1 MRGTQMSDGRATVQ
15 ETVCQLENIL
25 VKQVAP
31 LSEVQKTEAQNVTV
45 NHKGGK
51 AEDFMNLLQK
61 LGLQGSY
68 PKRMTKSN
76 VLVLDGLSL
85 SVQEPKME
93 NDLSSLYL
101 YKLMTLDYRARY
113 LFVKPE
119 AISMDLEEE
128 GPNAQDDDDLF
139 DFDDRADMVPS
150 SKQTQIHPMD
160 VHMAIFHCSG
170 STPDS
175 LLMKGV
181 VEIAWYCP
189 GGKDDD
195 IFDDCVAFLNLHGV
209 TMLLSGYPLELMD
222 GDAAHV
228 PLTWIKAV
236 LDELTKTIGDRKVF
250 VLSILGLQSSG
261 KSTLLNTMF
270 GLQFAVSAG
279 RCTRGAFMQLVEV
292 DSSIRNQLGYDFVLI
307 IDTEGLRSP
316 ELSTKIS
323 LTHDNELA
331 TFIIGIGDM
340 TVINIMGENPSEMHD
355 ILQICVQAFMRMKQV
370 KITPSCIFV
379 HQNVAEA
386 AAGDKNIEGRRRL
399 LEKLDEMAQMAA
411 EEEHVDGISCFS
423 DVIQFDIETQV
434 FYFKGLLEGDP
445 PMAPPNPS
453 YSQNVQQLKTK
464 LLTVASWQEKCK
476 FSSLSE
482 FKCRVSDLWTALL
495 QENFVFSFR
504 NTVELMVYNSLE
516 QKYGDWSWKL
526 RKHFLNLQ
534 TKLQNQIGSGLM
546 LDVSLVDLTAEFDKV
561 YNPLKKE
568 IEKYFTEDK
577 NKETLIKWKANI
589 ETRFKSLRHELIDRT
604 VKQCKDLLNS
614 KKSRSELD
622 QRKAKY
628 TDELTEQSKRLA
640 SELKSLHLKDEQI
653 IEEFDNLWVNWT
665 TEVLKSQ
672 PREEPVNVKAVVEG
686 QLQGCWAQCPF
697 CKAICTNTIPNHDGD
712 HSVKFHRC
720 EALAGWHYH
729 NTDNFSVDFCTT
741 KGEWFPY
748 KTYKDAGDPYDK
760 WSITPDGSVQRYWK
774 WFIWHPS
781 GHAVSLS
788 FKAEIQHLLTQQRLD
803 TLTKTDCP
811 KKRPKWMSAPTSLN
825 VWKTKTSDIL
835 GSRLS
840 PLHKH
845 LLNAK
850 VGQTLVPFAH
860 GLWILWGQKL
870 EQEHREKLA
879 ALAEFNKGMDHI
891 WKQANQ
897 QHKELESEIERMKKD
912 KTLLRDFLSHIVK
925 DLWAQMEHKV
935 QEYHHKLEGQ
945 GAAPGDQQRELL
957 LLYQREVQVLQKE
970 VSGAENQVQ
979 ELQKQLEQ

>member
-61 LGLQGSY
+61 LGLLDSY
-68 PKRMTKSN
+68 PKMMTKSN

-85 SVQEPKME
+85 NVKEPKME
-93 NDLSSLYL
+93 KDLSSLYL

-128 GPNAQDDDDLF
+128 GPNAQDEDDLF

-150 SKQTQIHPMD
+150 SQQIQIHPMD
-160 VHMAIFHCSG
+160 VHMAIFHCSGDNLRQLGVSDSNSKSQILNGVISKQKHSVFFHRHCKG

-195 IFDDCVAFLNLHGV
+195 IFDDCVAFLNLHGKDNIQKSKNSAKHIMREISQLYETIQMSTQAKKSTEQYATLPKIGV

-261 KSTLLNTMF
+261 KSTLLNTML

-307 IDTEGLRSP
+307 VDTEGLRSP

-323 LTHDNELA
+323 LNHDNELA

-355 ILQICVQAFMRMKQV
+355 ILQICVQAFLRMKKV

-379 HQNVAEA
+379 HQNVAESS
-386 AAGDKNIEGRRRL
+386 AGDKNIEGRRRL

-411 EEEHVDGISCFS
+411 EEENVDGISCFS

-464 LLTVASWQEKCK
+464 LLTVASWKEKCT

-495 QENFVFSFR
+495 QENFVFSFK
-504 NTVELMVYNSLE
+504 NTVELLVYSSLE

-526 RKHFLNLQ
+526 RNHSLSLQ
-534 TKLQNQIGSGLM
+534 TKLEKKIGSDLIQ
-546 LDVSLVDLTAEFDKV
+546 DVTTADLTEEVYKV
-561 YNPLKKE
+561 YSPLKTE
-568 IEKYFTEDK
+568 IEKYFSEDK

-589 ETRFKSLRHELIDRT
+589 ETRFNSLKDELINGT
-604 VKQCKDLLNS
+604 MKKCKELLTS
-614 KKSRSELD
+614 KKNRSELD

-628 TDELTEQSKRLA
+628 TDELTKQSKRLA

-653 IEEFDNLWVNWT
+653 IEEFDKLWVNWT
-665 TEVLKSQ
+665 TEVMKSQ
-672 PREEPVNVKAVVEG
+672 PNEEPAEAAQIGVNRALPLQDKAVDC
-686 QLQGCWAQCPF
+686 L
-697 CKAICTNTIPNHDGD
+697 ID
-712 HSVKFHRC
+712 
-720 EALAGWHYH
+720 
-729 NTDNFSVDFCTT
+729 DN
-741 KGEWFPY
+741 
-748 KTYKDAGDPYDK
+748 
-760 WSITPDGSVQRYWK
+760 
-774 WFIWHPS
+774 
-781 GHAVSLS
+781 
-788 FKAEIQHLLTQQRLD
+788 
-803 TLTKTDCP
+803 
-811 KKRPKWMSAPTSLN
+811 
-825 VWKTKTSDIL
+825 
-835 GSRLS
+835 
-840 PLHKH
+840 
-845 LLNAK
+845 
-850 VGQTLVPFAH
+850 
-860 GLWILWGQKL
+860 
-870 EQEHREKLA
+870 
-879 ALAEFNKGMDHI
+879 
-891 WKQANQ
+891 
-897 QHKELESEIERMKKD
+897 
-912 KTLLRDFLSHIVK
+912 
-925 DLWAQMEHKV
+925 
-935 QEYHHKLEGQ
+935 
-945 GAAPGDQQRELL
+945 
-957 LLYQREVQVLQKE
+957 
-970 VSGAENQVQ
+970 
-979 ELQKQLEQ
+979 